1 MKAYKAFNN
10 DMTCRDFQYK
20 EGETYT
26 FDGHVKLCK
35 RGFHACENPL
45 DVFGYY
51 PPTSPIHEVE
61 LNEVS
66 DERKNDSKVVA
77 KEITIGA
84 RISLASLT
92 KFAVDFIFKKIDWEN
107 AKESNTG
114 QFSAATNT
122 GDYSAATNTGDY
134 SAATNTGY
142 RSAATNTG
150 HYSAVTN
157 TGDYSAATNTGAYS
171 AATNTGYRSAVTNT
185 GQFSAAT
192 NTGDQSAATNTGDQS
207 AATNTGDQ
215 SAATN
220 TGDHSAATNTGN
232 HSAATNTGHY
242 SAAEVSGRDSVAIAT
257 GYGSKVRGKK
267 GCAIVCVERDD
278 WNGSTYP
285 LLSIKSDIVDGEK
298 IKEDVWYTVKNGEWV
313 ELN

>member
-1 MKAYKAFNN
+1 MKAYKAFND
-10 DMTCRDFQYK
+10 DMTCRGYQYK

-26 FDGHVKLCK
+26 FDGEVKLCE

-45 DVFGYY
+45 DIFGYY

-61 LNEVS
+61 LNKVS
-66 DERKNDSKVVA
+66 DERKDDSKVVA

-92 KFAVDFIFKKIDWEN
+92 KFAVDFIYKKIDWNN
-107 AKESNTG
+107 AKETNTG
-114 QFSAATNT
+114 YRSAATNT

-150 HYSAVTN
+150 
-157 TGDYSAATNTGAYS
+157 
-171 AATNTGYRSAVTNT
+171 YR
-185 GQFSAAT
+185 SAAT

-207 AATNTGDQ
+207 AATNTGDY

-220 TGDHSAATNTGN
+220 TGD
-232 HSAATNTGHY
+232 Y
-242 SAAEVSGRDSVAIAT
+242 SAAEVSGLDSVAIAI
-257 GYGSKVRGKK
+257 GYKSKVKGKK
-267 GCAIVCVERDD
+267 GCAIVCVERDE

-285 LLSIKSDIVDGEK
+285 LLCIKSDIVDGER
-298 IKEDVWYTVKNGEWV
+298 IKEDVWYTVENGEWK
-313 ELN
+313 ELK